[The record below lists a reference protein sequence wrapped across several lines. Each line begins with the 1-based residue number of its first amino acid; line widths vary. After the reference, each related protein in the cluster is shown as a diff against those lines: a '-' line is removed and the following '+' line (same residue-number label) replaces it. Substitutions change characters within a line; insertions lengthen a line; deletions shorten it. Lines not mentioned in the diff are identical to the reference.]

1 MATQN
6 YLAIDLGAESGR
18 GVLAAFDGARISLR
32 ELRRFP
38 TTRGGADMG
47 ADGVRRWDFERLWA
61 EIQKT
66 LAQAQLEAPTLSGV
80 GVDSWGVDF
89 GLLDAKDALLE
100 APVQYRDSSH
110 PKAMQ
115 RALSVLGAEQIWNAT
130 GIQLLPFNTL
140 YQLLASQERDST
152 LLDRAKHLL
161 MIPDLIHNR
170 LTDGATLR
178 VEYTNA
184 STTQCLDA
192 ATGAWNVNL
201 LSELN
206 LPSHFL
212 GPLVNAGSRVGTTS
226 NGIPVFAPGTH
237 DTASAVAAVPA
248 SPNTNWAFLSSGTWS
263 LLGAE
268 LPCPVLSR
276 EALKAGFSNE
286 AGVGGTTR
294 FLQNI
299 MGLWLVQECRRS
311 LQRRTGREYS
321 YSELTALA
329 ADCPADGPVFDA
341 TDNRFLAPAD
351 MIGEVQAAC
360 RESGQIAPDGVG
372 PTLRCCL
379 DSLALAYRRALENM
393 ERILGAKF
401 DVVHIVG
408 GGSQNRLLN
417 QLTADAIGRTVV
429 AGPSEAT
436 AIGNVL
442 GQLVASGAVADW
454 KQARQVSLRSSSTEC
469 YSPTPHSSALWRE
482 RLEETC

>member
-1 MATQN
+1 MTTQN

-18 GVLAAFDGARISLR
+18 GVLAMFDGQRLALR

-38 TTRGGADMG
+38 TTRGDADMG
-47 ADGVRRWDFERLWA
+47 ADGVRRWDFERLWN
-61 EIQKT
+61 EIEAT
-66 LAQAQLEAPTLSGV
+66 LAQARSEAITLSGV

-89 GLLDAKDALLE
+89 GLLDMHGALLD

-115 RALSVLGAEQIWNAT
+115 RALSILGAEQIWDAT
-130 GIQLLPFNTL
+130 GIQLLPFNTV
-140 YQLLASQERDST
+140 YQLLARQERDPA

-161 MIPDLIHNR
+161 LIPDLLHNR
-170 LTDGATLR
+170 LTGGAAKA

-184 STTQCLDA
+184 STSQCVNT
-192 ATGAWNVNL
+192 ATGGWNIDL
-201 LSELN
+201 LQALG
-206 LPSHFL
+206 LPSQFL
-212 GPLVNAGSRVGTTS
+212 GPLVPAGSRIGTTPD
-226 NGIPVFAPGTH
+226 GIPVFAPGTH

-248 SPNTNWAFLSSGTWS
+248 EQNSKWAFLSSGTWS

-268 LPCPVLSR
+268 LSEPVLRHS
-276 EALKAGFSNE
+276 ALKAGFSNE

-311 LQRRTGREYS
+311 LLRRTGREYG
-321 YSELTALA
+321 YPELTTLA
-329 ADCPADGPVFDA
+329 ENCAADGPVFDA

-351 MIGEVQAAC
+351 MIDEVQAAC
-360 RESGQIAPDGVG
+360 RESGQVAPDGIG
-372 PTLRCCL
+372 PVIRCCL
-379 DSLALAYRRALENM
+379 DSLALAYRRGLENM
-393 ERILGAKF
+393 ESILGAQF

-417 QLTADAIGRTVV
+417 QLTADATGLTVV
-429 AGPSEAT
+429 AGPGEAT
-436 AIGNVL
+436 AIGNAL

-454 KQARQVSLRSSSTEC
+454 SQARQVSLRSAPTET
-469 YSPTPHSSALWRE
+469 YSPRSGSKALWNARP
-482 RLEETC
+482 